1 MSDGRYKVELKRIG
15 LRIGFGEDS
24 HHIKRITDEVKKD
37 RKLKL
42 LHVGGVLVD
51 GYYSP
56 DSNSDGDAVIHATF
70 NAIASSVGLYPVG
83 YYFKGEMDSSRPI
96 LLAARQILDDND
108 LRLLNLVINIEGK
121 EPKIFPIIPKIKE
134 NYSEVFGISPDRIG
148 VMATSGENLSDYGR
162 GLGYHV
168 IVTCLVFDNPDAEG
182 HYYAYEEIGESQP
195 ISSEPPSKEETILRT
210 VSPSRLTVVVSSH
223 LIEGELQSEKNSL
236 RETSSEEK
244 AVSEVS
250 APSEE
255 KTASEEEVQSEEEY
269 HSEEESQVEESEV
282 TSEEK
287 SHSEEESLSEE
298 YFYGIGF

>member
-15 LRIGFGEDS
+15 LRIGLGEDS
-24 HHIKRITDEVKKD
+24 HHIRKITDEVKKD

-108 LRLLNLVINIEGK
+108 LTLLNLVISIEGK

-168 IVTCLVFDNPDAEG
+168 IVTCLVFDNPDVG
-182 HYYAYEEIGESQP
+182 GDYSSYEKVEQSSP
-195 ISSEPPSKEETILRT
+195 ISSEPPSEEESLIRT
-210 VSPSRLTVVVSSH
+210 VSSVHPTL
-223 LIEGELQSEKNSL
+223 LIHQS
-236 RETSSEEK
+236 SSEG
-244 AVSEVS
+244 SLFQ
-250 APSEE
+250 E
-255 KTASEEEVQSEEEY
+255 KTSHTKEEPHSSLEDSQPKEEIVASEESTPSKEDTTSEA
-269 HSEEESQVEESEV
+269 ESQVEESEV
-282 TSEEK
+282 I
-287 SHSEEESLSEE
+287 SEEESEVTSEE
-298 YFYGIGF
+298 EISEGFFYSIGF